1 MTHHS
6 AVQIYVDGGRL
17 NELMGAW
24 AAIMTV
30 NHHNRTQERI
40 LKGRSPEVRTTTQ
53 RMELTAVVEALKT
66 LKRPCAVE
74 IVTDATHIYKGG
86 TTWLAEW
93 AANNWRRSANRE
105 ITNLD
110 LWQQLHEQMQTHAVR
125 FTKVDKSGGNPLS
138 QRVQVLVQEAIRD
151 AYYCLLIAGSRQANA
166 NMLEYVRRAVAIAQD
181 KGWLIVSGDNPVGV
195 DAEVSRACN
204 QHGMA
209 AIVCGID
216 DAPRNGGVQ
225 QGIYVK
231 VEAESYTQRDQNMVD
246 LCSRAV
252 FVWNGSS
259 RGTAAGY
266 QYARQQGKTAHL
278 LDFGRTFAEITGG

>member
-1 MTHHS
+1 M
-6 AVQIYVDGGRL
+6 
-17 NELMGAW
+17 ELM
-24 AAIMTV
+24 
-30 NHHNRTQERI
+30 
-40 LKGRSPEVRTTTQ
+40 
-53 RMELTAVVEALKT
+53 AVVEALMT

-74 IVTDATHIYKGG
+74 IVTDAAHIYQGG

-93 AANNWRRSANRE
+93 AANGWRRSGNRA

-110 LWQQLHEQMQTHAVR
+110 LWQQLYAQMQLHAVR
-125 FTKVDKSGGNPLS
+125 FTKVDKTGSDPLS
-138 QRVQVLVQEAIRD
+138 QRVQALVQETIRD
-151 AYYCLLIAGSRQANA
+151 EYYCLLIAGSRRANA
-166 NMLEYVRRAVAIAQD
+166 NMLEYVRRAVAIAQER
-181 KGWLIVSGDNPVGV
+181 GWLIVVGDHPAGV

-204 QHGMA
+204 QHGMT

-216 DAPRNGGVQ
+216 DAPRYGGVQ

-231 VEAESYTQRDQNMVD
+231 VEAESYTQRDQYMVD
-246 LCSRAV
+246 LCRRAL

-278 LDFGRTFAEITGG
+278 LDFGHAFTER